1 MITFYT
7 KRRFLEI
14 EVFAI
19 LVIVW
24 KCHRWTKNSLF
35 YVSEL

>member
-1 MITFYT
+1 MII
-7 KRRFLEI
+7 LEI
-14 EVFAI
+14 EVFAT

-24 KCHRWTKNSLF
+24 KCHRWTKSSLS